1 MRDETPYTIDRLEGE
16 DAVLMT
22 EDGRE
27 LTIPHRHLPGGLREG
42 TVLRVPIVAGRPDWS
57 LARIDRISTEQRW
70 REAAALLK
78 DVKKRD
84 PGGDVRL

>member
-1 MRDETPYTIDRLEGE
+1 M
-16 DAVLMT
+16 
-22 EDGRE
+22 
-27 LTIPHRHLPGGLREG
+27 
-42 TVLRVPIVAGRPDWS
+42 LRVPIVAGRPDWS